1 MEKARKGSHLTKE
14 ERRVIAALH
23 EEGKSPYAIG
33 KLTGRASNTIRNELK
48 RGTTTIILGYYEKE
62 KYFPDTGQA
71 IYEKNRKKCRK
82 YMINRFHNFLNYIEE
97 QLQKHKR
104 SFASARAEAIGK
116 RMFKEEEICSLSTL
130 YSYTERGL
138 LKVKNIDLPEKVGR
152 RVKKKKNRKH
162 KRLHGQ
168 SIEKR
173 PESIN

>member
-1 MEKARKGSHLTKE
+1 MPMEKARKGSHLTKE

-104 SFASARAEAIGK
+104 LLLPRAQKQLE
-116 RMFKEEEICSLSTL
+116 KECL
-130 YSYTERGL
+130 
-138 LKVKNIDLPEKVGR
+138 
-152 RVKKKKNRKH
+152 KKKKSVVLVRCILIQNAAY
-162 KRLHGQ
+162 
-168 SIEKR
+168 
-173 PESIN
+173 